1 MLNQDCRVL
10 LVEDNAVNALVV
22 QKMLKDADG
31 RVFHVSHANTLGQAL
46 ELICRIRFDAALVDL
61 DLPDSSGLNTFFAI
75 QRAAPSLAIVVLS
88 GCESDEIAIKAVEN
102 GAQDYLTKQN
112 LSRAELVRALSYGI
126 LRSRKSAEDRPA
138 RASATVLGFLGSKG
152 GVGTTTLACH
162 AARELKRHVEG
173 EVLVTGLDA
182 NTAGVGHLMKVR
194 TRYTLADAAQNLHR
208 LDLELWKGLVDTT
221 PDGVDVMPPPG
232 AAEFTGLPD
241 NDSIHQIV
249 RFTRDH
255 YRYIVVD
262 LGTLTPLSLTILA
275 ETEHVYVVAA
285 EELPAMWE
293 AARLLSRLTQLGIAR
308 DHLHF
313 VLNLKKR
320 RGGLTVAEL
329 EKAFGYE
336 VRGTVVEA
344 REEMDQALADGH
356 FVDPKSPVHKD
367 VAKLIAGLL
376 GKKPAAESPSAR
388 LMLAR
393 FVGFNAAR

>member
-1 MLNQDCRVL
+1 
-10 LVEDNAVNALVV
+10 
-22 QKMLKDADG
+22 
-31 RVFHVSHANTLGQAL
+31 
-46 ELICRIRFDAALVDL
+46 
-61 DLPDSSGLNTFFAI
+61 
-75 QRAAPSLAIVVLS
+75 
-88 GCESDEIAIKAVEN
+88 
-102 GAQDYLTKQN
+102 
-112 LSRAELVRALSYGI
+112 
-126 LRSRKSAEDRPA
+126 
-138 RASATVLGFLGSKG
+138 
-152 GVGTTTLACH
+152 
-162 AARELKRHVEG
+162 
-173 EVLVTGLDA
+173 
-182 NTAGVGHLMKVR
+182 
-194 TRYTLADAAQNLHR
+194 
-208 LDLELWKGLVDTT
+208 
-221 PDGVDVMPPPG
+221 
-232 AAEFTGLPD
+232 LPD

-344 REEMDQALADGH
+344 REEMDQSLADGH
-356 FVDPKSPVHKD
+356 FVDPKSAVHKD